1 MKQLTTL
8 LIITLTA
15 LFAGAYNQ
23 DENTGM
29 MWFRE
34 KAYEHALAPLQRA
47 AKAGSLPALD
57 ALGQMYQNGWG
68 VKADKTIM
76 MNMYNK
82 AILKNYAPAMYHLG
96 CYYYKAG
103 DQDKGLELAN
113 KASELGH
120 TEASLELGNLYF
132 HHYSDPEKALKYFNQ
147 ALANGDNMALNG
159 IAKYYIALE
168 DYANAASTLNEARRK
183 RVITNEMKMRLAN
196 IYYEGKGV
204 AKDLDMVLE
213 LLTELEKDHYQ
224 SNISYNEVYEEA
236 NKVTAPVYP
245 GGYEA
250 LYSFLR
256 KNARKPTAAIPS
268 ALNGTATVE
277 FTITPTGEVTGH
289 DYVRRCFFKVDE
301 EVLRL
306 SKMLRGWTPATRGG
320 KKCSTVARLSM
331 SFYPAYKAEIK
342 FVRVK

>member
-15 LFAGAYNQ
+15 LFAGAYNP

-96 CYYYKAG
+96 LYYYKAG
-103 DQDKGLELAN
+103 DESKGIELLE
-113 KASELGH
+113 KASNYGSADASMALG
-120 TEASLELGNLYF
+120 EAYVN
-132 HHYSDPEKALKYFNQ
+132 SDLEKALKYFKH
-147 ALANGDNMALNG
+147 AEENGESTAHYRIAFCYYNM
-159 IAKYYIALE
+159 K
-168 DYANAASTLNEARRK
+168 DYSNAFDILNEARR
-183 RVITNEMKMRLAN
+183 RRAMTNDAKFMLAAL
-196 IYYEGKGV
+196 YYDGQGV
-204 AKDLDMVLE
+204 SKDLDKALE
-213 LLTELEKDHYQ
+213 LVTELKKDGYEPA
-224 SNISYNEVYEEA
+224 IKCYDEIYEEA

-306 SKMLRGWTPATRGG
+306 SKMLRGWTPSTRGG

>member
-23 DENTGM
+23 DENTGL

-34 KAYEHALAPLQRA
+34 KSYAHALAPLQRA

-76 MNMYNK
+76 MNMYSK
-82 AILKNYAPAMYHLG
+82 AILKDYAPAMYHLAI
-96 CYYYKAG
+96 YYYNN
-103 DQDKGLELAN
+103 DNVEKGLELVE
-113 KASELGH
+113 KASALGLK
-120 TEASLELGNLYF
+120 EASMALGDLYSK
-132 HHYSDPEKALKYFNQ
+132 SDPEKAIKYYRH
-147 ALANGDNMALNG
+147 ALDNGEDAALNG
-159 IAKYYIALE
+159 IAICYVHLD
-168 DYANAASTLNEARRK
+168 DYENVASTLNEAWRK
-183 RVITNEMKMRLAN
+183 RVISDNMKMGLARM
-196 IYYEGKGV
+196 YYAGLGV
-204 AKDLDMVLE
+204 PKDLDKSLE
-213 LLTELEKDHYQ
+213 LLTELKK
-224 SNISYNEVYEEA
+224 SGYEEDMEFYDEVREAA
-236 NKVTAPVYP
+236 NKITAPLYP
-245 GGYEA
+245 GGGEA

-277 FTITPTGEVTGH
+277 FVITPTGEVTGH
-289 DYVRRCFFKVDE
+289 QYVRRCFFKVDE

-306 SKMLRGWTPATRGG
+306 AKMLRGWTPATRGG

-331 SFYPAYKAEIK
+331 SFYPAYSAELK